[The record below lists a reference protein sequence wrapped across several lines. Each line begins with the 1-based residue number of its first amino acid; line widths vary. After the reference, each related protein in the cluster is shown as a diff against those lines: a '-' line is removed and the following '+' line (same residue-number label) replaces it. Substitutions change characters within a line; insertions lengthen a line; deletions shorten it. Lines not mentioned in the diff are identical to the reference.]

1 MGTLITYG
9 SYINK
14 KDNLTSTALAVTG
27 ADTFVA
33 IIAGMAIFPAA
44 FAFGIKPNA
53 GPGLAFIT
61 LPNIFQQ
68 MTGGYFWALSFSC
81 FLLLPH

>member
-61 LPNIFQQ
+61 LPNIFNR
-68 MTGGYFWALSFSC
+68 
-81 FLLLPH
+81 